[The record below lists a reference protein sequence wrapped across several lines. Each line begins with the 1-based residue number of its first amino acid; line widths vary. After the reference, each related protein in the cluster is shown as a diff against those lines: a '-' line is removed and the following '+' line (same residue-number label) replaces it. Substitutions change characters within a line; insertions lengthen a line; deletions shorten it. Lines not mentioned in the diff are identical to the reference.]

1 MSPHARPFACCFV
14 LAALLLLVAA
24 GPAPAATPQQQ
35 LPTGTELG
43 SRWHSDGSHTIDP
56 AKSQSIPAQVKAQ
69 VSAAMARS
77 YSRAPKGAA
86 HQNLDLSVYVMADAN
101 AALTYYSILRNNFG
115 SYEAGTRP
123 LAFATIGERSV
134 ARRFPYVF
142 AGKGRY
148 RGNEVVFV
156 MGTVVGRIFLEQR
169 APHYPTVAAT
179 RAVAERFA
187 AKVAANP

>member
-1 MSPHARPFACCFV
+1 
-14 LAALLLLVAA
+14 
-24 GPAPAATPQQQ
+24 
-35 LPTGTELG
+35 
-43 SRWHSDGSHTIDP
+43 
-56 AKSQSIPAQVKAQ
+56 
-69 VSAAMARS
+69 MARS

-101 AALTYYSILRNNFG
+101 AALTYYSILRNNFQ
-115 SYEAGTRP
+115 SHEAGTSP
-123 LAFATIGERSV
+123 LPFATIGEYSA

-156 MGTVVGRIFLEQR
+156 SGTIVGRIFLEQR
-169 APHYPTVAAT
+169 APHYPSVAAT
-179 RAVAERFA
+179 RAVAERLA

>member
-1 MSPHARPFACCFV
+1 MSPQARPFACCV
-14 LAALLLLVAA
+14 ALAALLLLLVA
-24 GPAPAATPQQQ
+24 GSAPAATPQQQ
-35 LPTGTELG
+35 LPTGSELG

-56 AKSQSIPAQVKAQ
+56 AKSQSIPAQVKAR

-86 HQNLDLSVYVMADAN
+86 RQNLDLSVYVMTDVN
-101 AALTYYSILRNNFG
+101 AALTYYSILRNNFQG
-115 SYEAGTRP
+115 HEAGTSP
-123 LAFATIGERSV
+123 LPFATIGERSA
-134 ARRFPYVF
+134 ARRFPYLF

-156 MGTVVGRIFLEQR
+156 IGTVVGRVFLEQR

-179 RAVAERFA
+179 KAVAERFA